1 MSSLHI
7 RLKFFLVPHNSL
19 KIVSNKSCPKT
30 SPVKRSAYPW
40 GQLNYIKLPYN
51 TSKNQSEVNSLDIL
65 RYLSHDFKIS
75 STVIRKQFLH
85 GKFPDDMLARM
96 GLQSM
101 PKVQH
106 RSSPLDLSQ
115 QVEAAKWSKRD
126 CLYLPL
132 CFINIF
138 TTEWPMPLMSSP
150 LAATSVATRTRMRPC
165 FKPFKAWSRAL
176 WSCTKWGTFE
186 FSPCPIQFRTKN
198 NSSVWLWF

>member
-1 MSSLHI
+1 MKRLSL
-7 RLKFFLVPHNSL
+7 RATK
-19 KIVSNKSCPKT
+19 
-30 SPVKRSAYPW
+30 W
-40 GQLNYIKLPYN
+40 PYN
-51 TSKNQSEVNSLDIL
+51 TWKNQSEVNSLDIL
-65 RYLSHDFKIS
+65 RYLSHDFKTS
-75 STVIRKQFLH
+75 SIVLRKQFLH
-85 GKFPDDMLARM
+85 GKFPDDVLARM

-101 PKVQH
+101 SKVQH

-126 CLYLPL
+126 CLYLHPWKLTWHWKIPCSRENTSSNGGFSIVMLVFAGVPL

-186 FSPCPIQFRTKN
+186 FSPCPIQFRT
-198 NSSVWLWF
+198 

>member
-1 MSSLHI
+1 
-7 RLKFFLVPHNSL
+7 
-19 KIVSNKSCPKT
+19 
-30 SPVKRSAYPW
+30 
-40 GQLNYIKLPYN
+40 
-51 TSKNQSEVNSLDIL
+51 
-65 RYLSHDFKIS
+65 
-75 STVIRKQFLH
+75 
-85 GKFPDDMLARM
+85 
-96 GLQSM
+96 M

-176 WSCTKWGTFE
+176 WSCTKGTFE
-186 FSPCPIQFRTKN
+186 FSPCPIQFRTKTTLAFGCVLN
-198 NSSVWLWF
+198 LQLSWVAISNPGIHNTHVHTYVSYVLYSYSISICAPMHAPCVCHVTVYAKKT